1 MSTHVYAVGAD
12 QTCAGWTTLGHA
24 TSARRKQLP
33 SAHAMPAPTTRRP
46 EPAPPPLGGDVSLLL
61 RVSGTSSS
69 PQPRTHGRGS
79 TIILSRWGRRG
90 GRDRGST
97 GTAGG
102 GLLGPQSECTQV
114 RPQAAAQGRQTGRT
128 QPTSRMKKTTVFDLQ
143 FTRFTK
149 RVGVVL
155 ADPLLAPQTWA
166 GPPGQPV

>member
-24 TSARRKQLP
+24 TLARRKQLP
-33 SAHAMPAPTTRRP
+33 GAHAMPAPTTRRP
-46 EPAPPPLGGDVSLLL
+46 EPAPPPLGGTSPCFSGSLGPAPLHSL
-61 RVSGTSSS
+61 ELTARVDHHPVPLG
-69 PQPRTHGRGS
+69 P
-79 TIILSRWGRRG
+79 RG

-102 GLLGPQSECTQV
+102 GLPGPQSERTQV

-128 QPTSRMKKTTVFDLQ
+128 QPTSRMQKTAVSDLQ

-166 GPPGQPV
+166 RPPGQPV